1 MHFVQAGKYTGA
13 EVRHLRMKFGMTQS
27 DLAAYLNVSPK
38 TVESWEHGSR
48 QPSGSVCRLLDLLRS
63 SGRIPFSR
71 PRHYLHG
78 HAFAIPSIPCTA
90 AWIDGKRGLAISILV
105 EGKKVR
111 IPFPQELPND
121 EKMQPY
127 HDAAGMVAVKE
138 YVHREEEK
146 ERLRGFIAKIPAES

>member
-1 MHFVQAGKYTGA
+1 
-13 EVRHLRMKFGMTQS
+13 MTQS

-38 TVESWEHGSR
+38 TVESWESGSR

-71 PRHYLHG
+71 PQHYLHG
-78 HAFAIPSIPCTA
+78 HEFAVPSIPCTA
-90 AWIDGKRGLAISILV
+90 VWSDGKQGLAISILR

-121 EKMQPY
+121 DRMQRY
-127 HDAAGMVAVKE
+127 HDAAGRVAVKE
-138 YVHREEEK
+138 YLHREEEK
-146 ERLRGFIAKIPAES
+146 ERLRGCMAKISAKT